1 MIAVEREIQAPA
13 DAVWR
18 VLADGWL
25 YATWVVGASRMRS
38 VDANWPAEGSELR
51 HSQGAWPLL
60 INDITRVL
68 RSEPGRELML
78 LGKVRP
84 VGEVQVRLLLTPRP
98 EGCHVRMEEDA
109 VAGPMRLLPRPL
121 RLALIYPRNVES
133 LRRLSYIAEGE
144 SR

>member
-1 MIAVEREIQAPA
+1 
-13 DAVWR
+13 
-18 VLADGWL
+18 
-25 YATWVVGASRMRS
+25 
-38 VDANWPAEGSELR
+38 
-51 HSQGAWPLL
+51 
-60 INDITRVL
+60 
-68 RSEPGRELML
+68 ML

-84 VGEVQVRLLLTPRP
+84 VGEVKVRLLLTPRP

>member
-1 MIAVEREIQAPA
+1 
-13 DAVWR
+13 VWR

-25 YATWVVGASRMRS
+25 YPTWVVGASRMRG
-38 VDANWPAEGSELR
+38 VDADWPAEGAELQ
-51 HSQGAWPLL
+51 HSQGDWPLL
-60 INDITRVL
+60 IDDITRVQQA
-68 RSEPGRELML
+68 EPGRELVL
-78 LGKVRP
+78 HGKFRP
-84 VGEVQVRLLLTPRP
+84 IGEVLIRLLLTPRP

-109 VAGPMRLLPRPL
+109 VAGPMRLLPHPL